1 MTKYSIP
8 VYYYTMIVILK
19 LYIIADNIFR
29 MKKRRG
35 GGELNQMDD
44 NNNKRTKRCIDCD
57 NELVPEYGHEVV
69 VCEDCLIRIKR
80 QFWSSVNIGMIDKKS

>member
-1 MTKYSIP
+1 
-8 VYYYTMIVILK
+8 MIVILK

-29 MKKRRG
+29 MKKRRGGGG

-80 QFWSSVNIGMIDKKS
+80 QFWSSIIIGKIDKKS

>member
-1 MTKYSIP
+1 
-8 VYYYTMIVILK
+8 
-19 LYIIADNIFR
+19 

-35 GGELNQMDD
+35 GGELNQMDN

-80 QFWSSVNIGMIDKKS
+80 QFWSSINIGMIDKKS